1 MENYRNI
8 KDKEESIILA
18 ENERTR
24 ANMLRSISHD
34 LRTPLT
40 SILGNASNLLSN
52 AHLFDEKTKSQ
63 IYLDIYDESWWL
75 INLVENLL
83 SVTKIEDG
91 DMHLNFSYELINE
104 IVEEAL
110 KHVDRHKIEHKI
122 SIHSEDDLMLVKV
135 DSRLMIQV
143 FVNLI
148 DNAIKYTPKG

>member
-52 AHLFDEKTKSQ
+52 AHL
-63 IYLDIYDESWWL
+63 
-75 INLVENLL
+75 
-83 SVTKIEDG
+83 
-91 DMHLNFSYELINE
+91 
-104 IVEEAL
+104 
-110 KHVDRHKIEHKI
+110 
-122 SIHSEDDLMLVKV
+122 LMKKPRVKY
-135 DSRLMIQV
+135 I
-143 FVNLI
+143 
-148 DNAIKYTPKG
+148 